1 MKTRSV
7 AAAVLSVVLLAA
19 CGGGSDVGDLREPG
33 ETSAAGRDDAAVRT
47 PDVDA
52 APEGGVNRPR
62 EGTYTY
68 TYESRQTNASTPD
81 AAPRRSKANA
91 TYTSKVSRDGDVYT
105 FADSSSEGPAVA
117 TRKQRWEDDR
127 VLEVSSEITTDDQQA
142 GCTYSEPIEVLRIPL
157 KEEKFPPQELEGS
170 GTNCN
175 GTRTLAVEGR
185 EDVLDDAG
193 LTWSTWRITSETVIK
208 TDVGLTQRST
218 DTRWFSPDL
227 GKDVKLEGTTEYI
240 DPDGKVTVR
249 AEQSV
254 LLTSFP
260 DA

>member
-1 MKTRSV
+1 MKIRLLAV
-7 AAAVLSVVLLAA
+7 AGLFSLLLAA
-19 CGGGSDVGDLREPG
+19 CGGGSDDGDVRAPG
-33 ETSAAGRDDAAVRT
+33 ETSSARDGDEAVRT

-62 EGTYTY
+62 EGTYAY
-68 TYESRQTNASTPD
+68 AYESRQTNTATPD
-81 AAPRRSKANA
+81 ATPRRSKPNA
-91 TYTSKVSRDGDVYT
+91 TFTSKVSRDGDVYT
-105 FADSSSEGPAVA
+105 FADNSSEGPAVA
-117 TRKQRWEDDR
+117 TRRQRWEDDR
-127 VLEVSSEITTDDQQA
+127 VLEVSSEITANDKKA

-157 KEEKFPPQELEGS
+157 KKEKLEPQELRGS

-175 GTRTLAVEGR
+175 GTRTIAFEER

-227 GKDVKLEGTTEYI
+227 GKEVKLEGVTEYI